1 MDKCNRNDHF
11 NVSNIIFFYEK
22 SSGWGEMPGLVNKE
36 NKLWGKYST
45 ERQMSER
52 PSNLD
57 VFSIMLMR
65 QSV

>member
-1 MDKCNRNDHF
+1 
-11 NVSNIIFFYEK
+11 
-22 SSGWGEMPGLVNKE
+22 MPGLVNKE